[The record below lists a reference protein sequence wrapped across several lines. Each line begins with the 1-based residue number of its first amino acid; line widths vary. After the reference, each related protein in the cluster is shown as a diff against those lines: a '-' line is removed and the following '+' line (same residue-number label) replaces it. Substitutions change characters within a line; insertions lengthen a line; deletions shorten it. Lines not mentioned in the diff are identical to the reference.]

1 MLVLD
6 LVMKPGPAAS
16 WCIWAKQEPDTASE
30 TVESDWWRSVCC
42 KTKKLDFWNSLF
54 FCWISWLFFM
64 SSFSLFIRLWL
75 AKLQYR
81 GRTWAGTGPKP
92 PNQSAVNQ
100 SGYQVSMLTSEGI
113 SVTQHKSHSVDKCS
127 SNWNSYIWH
136 LYILNLSKCTRLHST
151 ISGHRCPGDK

>member
-1 MLVLD
+1 MSLLLLNSFSKEIGGKLFVRSVSCAASRLINRLVSAWFWSISWWMLVLD

-16 WCIWAKQEPDTASE
+16 WCIWAKQEPDSASE
-30 TVESDWWRSVCC
+30 TVESDWWRPVWR

-100 SGYQVSMLTSEGI
+100 SGYQVSMLTS
-113 SVTQHKSHSVDKCS
+113 
-127 SNWNSYIWH
+127 
-136 LYILNLSKCTRLHST
+136 
-151 ISGHRCPGDK
+151 

>member
-1 MLVLD
+1 MSLLLLNSFSKEIGGKLFVRSVSCAASRLINRLVSAWFWSISWWMLVLD

-16 WCIWAKQEPDTASE
+16 WCIWAKPEPDTASE
-30 TVESDWWRSVCC
+30 TMESDWWRSVWR

-100 SGYQVSMLTSEGI
+100 SGYQVSMLTS
-113 SVTQHKSHSVDKCS
+113 
-127 SNWNSYIWH
+127 
-136 LYILNLSKCTRLHST
+136 
-151 ISGHRCPGDK
+151 